1 MADSISVIATIGSS
15 STVNASMVLALEIG
29 KAAVAR

>member
-15 STVNASMVLALEIG
+15 STVNACMMLALEIG